1 MKHTY
6 FALILHIMSLICILK
21 QLCISSYWYNVLHQ
35 FSWAKWQWAS
45 PILKSFLNYFMTS
58 EVKSFCRNRRQ
69 RDNDCL
75 LLLVAWLILHLC
87 KGLGKG
93 KGRVNLWMCVFP
105 CILKTIVFSAYF
117 SSISQ
122 KHSWAVTWNFR
133 FQFASEVQCRTFA
146 CIISALIS
154 VVWSN
159 LNQFLLS
166 CSSCPEKNSLN
177 ISKLKKKR
185 KKKPSRNMRDFVVV
199 FAYSSSSNYGFLAHN
214 CLGTWVLNISLIQT
228 VRREEPFIC

>member
-1 MKHTY
+1 MHL
-6 FALILHIMSLICILK
+6 FCIL
-21 QLCISSYWYNVLHQ
+21 CHSYAFWNNFVSVVIDTMCYTNSPELNGSGPALFLKV
-35 FSWAKWQWAS
+35 SWTTSWQ
-45 PILKSFLNYFMTS
+45 
-58 EVKSFCRNRRQ
+58 VKSFCRNRRQ

-75 LLLVAWLILHLC
+75 LLLVAWLILHLR

-93 KGRVNLWMCVFP
+93 KGRVNLWMYVFP

-185 KKKPSRNMRDFVVV
+185 KKKNK
-199 FAYSSSSNYGFLAHN
+199 
-214 CLGTWVLNISLIQT
+214 
-228 VRREEPFIC
+228 